1 MINKIA
7 GLTRAARQV
16 DGRYIQLLL
25 LLLALAALVLG
36 AGAPPCPG
44 ASGGC

>member
-1 MINKIA
+1 MRNKIE
-7 GLTRAARQV
+7 GLTRTARQW

-25 LLLALAALVLG
+25 LLVALAAVVLG